1 MKTTLENPMQ
11 KSAKRETLEDFAH
24 QAIAKHFKK
33 FVKPEADVLQDKD
46 PEYLHQM
53 RVGIRRLRTAIQV
66 FGFAIQLPQ
75 EASNRRLAKVAHT
88 LGAVRDLDVLTAE
101 LEAQQQADLPKAEQ
115 AELAT
120 LLKKLHKQRKQD
132 FDQLKQTL
140 KSSKYQDLKD
150 AFEQW
155 LEKPEY
161 AAIAQLPILEVLPD
175 LLLPLISETLL
186 HPAWLVGATFE
197 NGKDT
202 ISPVEPETIGQ
213 FLKQNSLT
221 LHDLRKQMKR
231 VRYQT
236 ELFVDFY
243 DDRYAAQVDEFKT
256 IQEVL
261 GQIQDSA
268 VLQDYVETQL
278 QVSLSETCPTVA
290 KHLDRNVAQACKHWQ
305 TLQSH
310 YLDAAFR
317 DSLRQLCSSPQ
328 KAAEESV
335 DRSKSPA

>member
-1 MKTTLENPMQ
+1 MKTTLEKPAQ
-11 KSAKRETLEDFAH
+11 GETLEDFAH

-33 FVKPEADVLQDKD
+33 FAKQEADVLQDKD
-46 PEYLHQM
+46 PECLHQM

-66 FGFAIQLPQ
+66 FGFAVQLPK
-75 EASNRRLAKVAHT
+75 EGSDRRLAKVAHT

-115 AELAT
+115 AELGT
-120 LLKKLHKQRKQD
+120 LLKKMHKQRKQD

-140 KSSKYQDLKD
+140 KSNKYQNLKD
-150 AFEQW
+150 AFDQW
-155 LEKPEY
+155 LNKPEY

-197 NGKDT
+197 NGKAT
-202 ISPVEPETIGQ
+202 IHPIQSETIGQ

-268 VLQDYVETQL
+268 VLQDYLVTQL
-278 QVSLSETCPTVA
+278 QVSLPEACPTVA
-290 KHLDRNVAQACKHWQ
+290 RHLDRNVAQACEHWQ
-305 TLQSH
+305 ILQNH
-310 YLDAAFR
+310 YLDAEFR

-328 KAAEESV
+328 KTEEELL
-335 DRSKSPA
+335 DRSKIHS

>member
-1 MKTTLENPMQ
+1 MKTTLEKPMQ
-11 KSAKRETLEDFAH
+11 KPAQEETLENFAY

-33 FVKPEADVLQDKD
+33 FVKHELDVLQDKD

-66 FGFAIQLPQ
+66 FGFAIELPTA
-75 EASNRRLAKVAHT
+75 ASDRRLARVAQS
-88 LGAVRDLDVLTAE
+88 LGAVRDLDVLTAA
-101 LEAQQQADLPKAEQ
+101 LEAQQQTDLPKAEQ
-115 AELAT
+115 SKLTT
-120 LLKKLHKQRKQD
+120 LLKKMHKQRKQD

-150 AFEQW
+150 AFDHW
-155 LEKPEY
+155 LDKPKY
-161 AAIAQLPILEVLPD
+161 DAIAQLPILEVLPD
-175 LLLPLISETLL
+175 LLLPLISKTLL

-197 NGKDT
+197 SGKAT
-202 ISPVEPETIGQ
+202 VPPLQPETIGQ
-213 FLKQNSLT
+213 FLNQHSST

-243 DDRYAAQVDEFKT
+243 DDHYATQVDEFKT

-268 VLQDYVETQL
+268 VMQDYLITRL
-278 QVSLSETCPTVA
+278 QVSLEESCPTVA
-290 KHLDRNVAQACKHWQ
+290 RHLDRNVAHACEQWQ

-310 YLDAAFR
+310 YLDAEFR
-317 DSLRQLCSSPQ
+317 SSLRQLCNAPQ
-328 KAAEESV
+328 VAESTF
-335 DRSKSPA
+335 S

>member
-1 MKTTLENPMQ
+1 MKTTLEKPMQ
-11 KSAKRETLEDFAH
+11 KPAQEETLENFAY

-33 FVKPEADVLQDKD
+33 FVKHEADVLQDKD
-46 PEYLHQM
+46 PECLHQM

-66 FGFAIQLPQ
+66 FGFAIELPKGV
-75 EASNRRLAKVAHT
+75 SDRRLSKIAQT

-101 LEAQQQADLPKAEQ
+101 LETQQQTDLPKAERE
-115 AELAT
+115 ELAS
-120 LLKKLHKQRKQD
+120 LLKKMHKQRKQD

-140 KSSKYQDLKD
+140 KSNRYQDLKD
-150 AFEQW
+150 GFDHW
-155 LEKPEY
+155 LENPQCR
-161 AAIAQLPILEVLPD
+161 AIAQFPILEVLPD

-197 NGKDT
+197 NGQAT
-202 ISPVEPETIGQ
+202 IQPIDPETIGQ
-213 FLKQNSLT
+213 FLKQHSLT

-268 VLQDYVETQL
+268 VMQDYLITRL
-278 QVSLSETCPTVA
+278 QVSLEESCPTVA
-290 KHLDRNVAQACKHWQ
+290 RHLDRNVAHACEQWQ

-310 YLDAAFR
+310 YLDAEFR
-317 DSLRQLCSSPQ
+317 SSLRQLCNAPQ
-328 KAAEESV
+328 VAESTF
-335 DRSKSPA
+335 S